1 MKKINT
7 LLHNVDVQGKLVTA
21 TIFAVIIVVSIITWG
36 K

>member
-7 LLHNVDVQGKLVTA
+7 LLRNVDVEGSLITV
-21 TIFAVIIVVSIITWG
+21 TIFAVIAVVTILTWG

>member
-7 LLHNVDVQGKLVTA
+7 LFRNVDVEGSLITV
-21 TIFAVIIVVSIITWG
+21 TIFAVIAVVTILTWG

>member
-7 LLHNVDVQGKLVTA
+7 LLRSVDVQGSLITV
-21 TIFAVIIVVSIITWG
+21 TIFAVIVVVTVLTWG

>member
-7 LLHNVDVQGKLVTA
+7 ILRNVDVQGSVVTV
-21 TIFAVIIVVSIITWG
+21 TIFAVIIVVSVLTWG

>member
-7 LLHNVDVQGKLVTA
+7 LFRKVDVQGSLITV
-21 TIFAVIIVVSIITWG
+21 TIFAVVVVVTVLTWG